1 MKYYITL
8 DGGTTN
14 TRTILWN
21 AAGEECAHTQ
31 RHVGIRDVAATG
43 NKLLLGKAVR
53 ECIEELLP
61 PQHISFA
68 DVSCVLGAG
77 MITSDLGLYLLPH
90 LAAPVGKTELAAGM
104 KKIFMPEICPV
115 PFWFVPGV
123 KNTAEKITLE
133 NFTQMDIMRGEEVEV
148 VALLEQMSQ
157 EKETIVVLP
166 GSHSK
171 FIALDSHKKILGC
184 ETAMTG
190 EIYALLVSNSILSG
204 ATDKIYASKEN
215 YNREMCLKGY
225 DTARKLGMG
234 RAAFSTRILKNFA
247 GISNTEAANF
257 LLGVVLSSDIKVL
270 EENTFFAGMGIK
282 PGIVLTGKEPFRQG
296 LYDILANIHPAW
308 QVANVEPHC
317 QNMSARGCAILAKL
331 RGII

>member
-21 AAGEECAHTQ
+21 DAGEECGHAE
-31 RHVGIRDVAATG
+31 RPVGIRDVATTG
-43 NKLLLGKAVR
+43 SKQILCAAVQ
-53 ECIEELLP
+53 ECVEGLLP
-61 PQHISFA
+61 QQHISFA
-68 DVSCVLGAG
+68 DISCILSAG

-90 LAAPVGKTELAAGM
+90 LAAPVGKKELATGM
-104 KKIFMPEICPV
+104 KKVLMPEICPV
-115 PFWFVPGV
+115 PFWFVPGI
-123 KNTAEKITLE
+123 KNTTEKITLE
-133 NFTQMDIMRGEEVEV
+133 NFAEMDIMRGEEVEM
-148 VALLEQMSQ
+148 VALMEQLASDR
-157 EKETIVVLP
+157 ETIVVLP

-171 FIALDSHKKILGC
+171 FIALDKQQKILGC

-190 EIYALLVSNSILSG
+190 EIYSLLVTHSILSG

-215 YNREMCLKGY
+215 YNKQMCLKGY
-225 DTARKLGMG
+225 ETGRKLGMG

-270 EENTFFAGMGIK
+270 EENTFFAGRGIK

-296 LYDILANIHPAW
+296 LYDILAMIHPAW
-308 QVANVEPHC
+308 QVSNVEPHC
-317 QNMSARGCAILAKL
+317 LNMSAQGCAILAKL